1 MSNSQPEQS
10 PDSSSRRDRDPL
22 NRAMGGMILILL
34 GVVFFLAQSGMLGI
48 TWVNMWGAFII
59 GLGLLLMLQGVLRL
73 VLPDYRR
80 NVFGLLVGGLVLVA
94 VGTIPFGGAMWAQW
108 WPLGLIA
115 LGVVL
120 LIQQFVRW

>member
-1 MSNSQPEQS
+1 
-10 PDSSSRRDRDPL
+10 
-22 NRAMGGMILILL
+22 
-34 GVVFFLAQSGMLGI
+34 
-48 TWVNMWGAFII
+48 
-59 GLGLLLMLQGVLRL
+59 
-73 VLPDYRR
+73 
-80 NVFGLLVGGLVLVA
+80 VLVA